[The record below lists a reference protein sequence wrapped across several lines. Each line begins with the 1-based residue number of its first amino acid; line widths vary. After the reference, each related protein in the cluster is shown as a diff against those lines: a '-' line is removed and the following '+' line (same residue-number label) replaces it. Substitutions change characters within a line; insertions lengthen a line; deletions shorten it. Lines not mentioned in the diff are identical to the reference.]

1 MWRCQTCTPELQW
14 SCFPRGPSCA
24 PRRFVGEEPIPNHLG
39 LSRVDSHI
47 TFEGLFFLILFIYYI
62 FVCAGSSLLCKL
74 FSSCSERGFSL
85 QWLLLLRST
94 GLRAEAQELWDSG
107 LVALWHVGSSQIRDR
122 IHVSRTGR
130 QILYHRAT
138 REAL

>member
-1 MWRCQTCTPELQW
+1 M
-14 SCFPRGPSCA
+14 
-24 PRRFVGEEPIPNHLG
+24 
-39 LSRVDSHI
+39 DSHI
-47 TFEGLFFLILFIYYI
+47 TFEGLFLFILFIHYI

-107 LVALWHVGSSQIRDR
+107 LLAPWHVGSSQIRDR
-122 IHVSRTGR
+122 SHVSRTGR
-130 QILYHRAT
+130 
-138 REAL
+138 